1 MRSRCTG
8 NKCDIGIHN
17 ASQPWDGK
25 KVKEGNEMVLIHKLL
40 RLKPYDTTFIY
51 L

>member
-17 ASQPWDGK
+17 ASQPWVRK
-25 KVKEGNEMVLIHKLL
+25 KVIEGNEIVLIYKLL
-40 RLKPYDTTFIY
+40 RLNA

>member
-17 ASQPWDGK
+17 ASQPLERK
-25 KVKEGNEMVLIHKLL
+25 KVKEGKEMVLIYKL
-40 RLKPYDTTFIY
+40 
-51 L
+51 

>member
-17 ASQPWDGK
+17 ASQPWVRK
-25 KVKEGNEMVLIHKLL
+25 KVIERKVMVLIKKLYMFKAL
-40 RLKPYDTTFIY
+40 
-51 L
+51 

>member
-17 ASQPWDGK
+17 ASQPWDKKMVIEGK
-25 KVKEGNEMVLIHKLL
+25 EMVLIYKL
-40 RLKPYDTTFIY
+40 
-51 L
+51 